1 VGILAWAIF
10 GLITGFLASKV
21 VNDRGEGC
29 VLNVAL
35 GLVGAMVGG
44 FLFRTI
50 TGRDVAFHFD
60 LTSIFVAVIGAVI
73 VLYLYHAVAGSRRL
87 R

>member
-1 VGILAWAIF
+1 MGILAWAIF
-10 GLITGFLASKV
+10 GLITGFIASKI

-44 FLFRTI
+44 FLFRMI

-60 LTSIFVAVIGAVI
+60 LTSIFVAVIGAII
-73 VLYLYHAVAGSRRL
+73 VLFLYHAATGSRRW